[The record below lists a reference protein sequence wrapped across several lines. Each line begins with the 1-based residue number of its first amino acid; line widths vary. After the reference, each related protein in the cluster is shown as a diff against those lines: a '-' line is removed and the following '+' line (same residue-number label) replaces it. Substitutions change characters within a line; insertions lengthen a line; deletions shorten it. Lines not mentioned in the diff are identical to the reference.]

1 MAKRARGLGRG
12 RRRGAAKAH
21 EQALRKHSKRTGQL
35 TADVSQAICGVALGR
50 KNQRKQRMQWSLL
63 VKNSPAI
70 HVYVVTAPVEPYI
83 TRMEYLTTA
92 LRVEGMRTER
102 LLASYP
108 PDTAA
113 QQILDRYPNLQVSA
127 DDQCINSDG
136 ALFCTLSHAEGWL
149 AASTARNRANLC
161 HLFLEDDAKPVG
173 EFVSRLRQLCKRM
186 GNRRWDVLLLYRNPA
201 RVPNRSEPSFVRTSV
216 SDIVQVFYFHCT
228 CAYVV
233 SSRGLS
239 KLRRLAQTVLLE
251 GSKPLIAVDLL
262 VSEEASAGRLRVFGI
277 HRSANYLVK
286 HGSQQGQGHS
296 TTNTGIR
303 EVVRVIRAARSKP
316 I

>member
-50 KNQRKQRMQWSLL
+50 KNPRKQRMRCSLL
-63 VKNSPAI
+63 VKNSRAI

-83 TRMEYLTTA
+83 TRMEHLSTA
-92 LRVEGMRTER
+92 LRAEGMRTER

-108 PDTAA
+108 PDTDA
-113 QQILDRYPNLQVSA
+113 QQILGRYPNLRVSA
-127 DDQCINSDG
+127 DDQCIYSDG
-136 ALFCTLSHAEGWL
+136 ALFCTLSHVEGWL
-149 AASTARNRANLC
+149 AASTDRNRANLC
-161 HLFLEDDAKPVG
+161 HVFLEDDAQPVG
-173 EFVSRLRQLCKRM
+173 EFVSRLRQLCMRM

-201 RVPNRSEPSFVRTSV
+201 MVPNRSEPSVVRTSV

-262 VSEEASAGRLRVFGI
+262 ISEESRAGRLRVFGI
-277 HRSANYLVK
+277 HRSANYLVE
-286 HGSQQGQGHS
+286 HGSQQDS

-303 EVVRVIRAARSKP
+303 DVIRVIRKARSKP
-316 I
+316 M